1 MIQRLERRLG
11 RYAIPHLMN
20 YIIGGYVIGYLIYV
34 ASMMTGQPYILYL
47 TLDPRLIL
55 QGQVWRL
62 VTWVL
67 FPPIQ
72 NVFFEII
79 MMVFYWQLGTVLEN
93 TWGTFRFNLY
103 IFGGMIF
110 TIIGAFLV
118 FAYEYI
124 VTGIPVSLSGYFS
137 TEYINLS
144 IFLAFAVS
152 YPEMRVLLYF
162 IIPVKMKWMALVY
175 GLIAAYEFVM
185 SGTAGKVAIVASLL
199 NFIVFYLMTR
209 NYKSI
214 SPYEQA
220 RKRKWRQATGSRGRS
235 AGQPGGSPF
244 GGFSGRQT
252 GGSPFGK
259 HSDGQGQ
266 GGSPFGG
273 FAGSGGTVNIAR
285 HKCAVCGRTDVSN
298 PELTFRFCSKCNGN
312 YEYCNDH
319 LFTHKHVE

>member
-1 MIQRLERRLG
+1 MIQRLERRFG

-20 YIIGGYVIGYLIYV
+20 YIIGGYLIGYLVYV
-34 ASMMTGQPYILYL
+34 ASLMTDQPLIMYL

-62 VTWVL
+62 VSWVL
-67 FPPIQ
+67 IPPMQ

-103 IFGGMIF
+103 IFGGILF
-110 TIIGAFLV
+110 TIIGAFVV
-118 FAYEYI
+118 FIATYLM
-124 VTGIPVSLSGYFS
+124 TGIPVSLNGYFS

-152 YPEMRVLLYF
+152 YPDMQVLLYF
-162 IIPVKMKWMALVY
+162 IIPVKMKWMAIVY
-175 GLIAAYEFVM
+175 ALIALYEFAM
-185 SGTAGKVAIVASLL
+185 SGLAGKVAIVASLL

-214 SPYEQA
+214 SPYERARQHKWKRESAPRGQA
-220 RKRKWRQATGSRGRS
+220 NTAGS
-235 AGQPGGSPF
+235 SPF
-244 GGFSGRQT
+244 GGFHGR
-252 GGSPFGK
+252 GP
-259 HSDGQGQ
+259 
-266 GGSPFGG
+266 
-273 FAGSGGTVNIAR
+273 VNISR
-285 HKCAVCGRTDVSN
+285 HKCAVCGRTDISN

-319 LFTHKHVE
+319 LFTHKHVM